1 MLKKALIASVLV
13 MSIAMTGCSDQKAE
27 QKAPKVNPAGE
38 IVKKLDGTS
47 WELVMDGSTKGD
59 CEELPPLMEFLSQ
72 NRMAGNLGCNLI
84 NGNYKLEGKSFRFES
99 PAMTKRM
106 CAPKTMELE
115 TRLTKMVADAR
126 FLTTMK
132 GELMIW
138 NERGELLARYRPEKA
153 GACQ

>member
-1 MLKKALIASVLV
+1 MLKKALIASVLA

-99 PAMTKRM
+99 LAMTKRM

-115 TRLTKMVADAR
+115 TRLTKMIADAR

>member
-1 MLKKALIASVLV
+1 MLKKALIASVLA

-27 QKAPKVNPAGE
+27 QKAPKVNPTGE

>member
-1 MLKKALIASVLV
+1 MLKKTLVTGVLV
-13 MSIAMTGCSDQKAE
+13 MSIAMSGCNDQKAE
-27 QKAPKVNPAGE
+27 QKTPKVDPAGE
-38 IVKKLDGTS
+38 VVKKLDGTS
-47 WELVMDGSTKGD
+47 WELVMDGNSKGA

-72 NRMAGNLGCNLI
+72 NRIAGNLGCNLI
-84 NGNYKLEGKSFRFES
+84 NGNYKLDGKSFRFES

-115 TRLTKMVADAR
+115 ARLTQMVTDAR
-126 FLTTMK
+126 FLTTLK

-138 NERGELLARYRPEKA
+138 NERGELLARYRPEKV

>member
-1 MLKKALIASVLV
+1 MLKKALIASVLA
-13 MSIAMTGCSDQKAE
+13 MSIVMTGCSDQKAE

>member
-1 MLKKALIASVLV
+1 MLKKALIASVLA

-72 NRMAGNLGCNLI
+72 NRIAGNLGCNLI

>member
-1 MLKKALIASVLV
+1 MLKKALIASVLA

-84 NGNYKLEGKSFRFES
+84 NGNYKLHHLRSSARLS
-99 PAMTKRM
+99 AMSVFSHPT
-106 CAPKTMELE
+106 LSSS
-115 TRLTKMVADAR
+115 
-126 FLTTMK
+126 
-132 GELMIW
+132 
-138 NERGELLARYRPEKA
+138 RPI
-153 GACQ
+153 

>member
-1 MLKKALIASVLV
+1 MLKKALFASVLA

-27 QKAPKVNPAGE
+27 QKAPKVDPAGE
-38 IVKKLDGTS
+38 VVKKLEGTS
-47 WELVMDGSTKGD
+47 WELVMDGTAKSD
-59 CEELPPLMEFLSQ
+59 CEELPPLMEFLSK
-72 NRMAGNLGCNLI
+72 NRIAGNLGCNLI
-84 NGNYKLEGKSFRFES
+84 NGNYQLDGKAFRFEA

-115 TRLTKMVADAR
+115 ARLTQMVSDAR
-126 FLTTMK
+126 YLTTMK

>member
-1 MLKKALIASVLV
+1 MLKKALVTGVLV
-13 MSIAMTGCSDQKAE
+13 MSIAMSGCNDQKAE
-27 QKAPKVNPAGE
+27 QKTPKVDPVGE
-38 IVKKLDGTS
+38 VVKKLDGTS
-47 WELVMDGSTKGD
+47 WELVMDDNSKGA

-72 NRMAGNLGCNLI
+72 NRIAGNLGCNLI
-84 NGNYKLEGKSFRFES
+84 NGNYKLDGKSFRFES

-115 TRLTKMVADAR
+115 ARLTQMVTDAR
-126 FLTTMK
+126 FLTTLK

-138 NERGELLARYRPEKA
+138 NERGELLARYRPEKV

>member
-1 MLKKALIASVLV
+1 MLKKTLIASVLA
-13 MSIAMTGCSDQKAE
+13 MSIAMTGCSE
-27 QKAPKVNPAGE
+27 QKEQNTPTVDPAGDV
-38 IVKKLDGTS
+38 VKKLEGTS
-47 WELVMDGSTKGD
+47 WELVMDGSGKAE

-72 NRMAGNLGCNLI
+72 NRIAGNLGCNLI
-84 NGNYKLEGKSFRFES
+84 NGQYKLDGKSFRFES

-115 TRLTKMVADAR
+115 ARLTDMVANAR
-126 FLTTMK
+126 FMTTMK